1 MRRSGNA
8 PGKVRVSKK
17 LVRSFFQAL
26 FEGRLSESQKILSQ
40 IGEKAGKDEASQKY
54 LQALSG
60 MHYVYAT
67 DDKDSLLM
75 TTLRAESRRKR
86 RLALMKEIKGFSS
99 WPTVGESD
107 EGFYR
112 AWIDLLRMLPRLPQP
127 HRVRQEKRAIERPT

>member
-1 MRRSGNA
+1 MKPSGNA

-26 FEGRLSESQKILSQ
+26 FEGKLAESQKILSQ
-40 IGEKAGKDEASQKY
+40 MEGKAGKDKASQKY

-67 DDKDSLLM
+67 DDEDSLLM
-75 TTLRAESRRKR
+75 TTLRSDARRKR
-86 RLALMKEIKGFSS
+86 RLALVKEIKNFSS
-99 WPTVGESD
+99 WPTVDQGD

-112 AWIDLLRMLPRLPQP
+112 AWIDFLKMLPKLPEP
-127 HRVRQEKRAIERPT
+127 HRVKQEKGAAERSH

>member
-1 MRRSGNA
+1 MRPNGNA

-26 FEGRLSESQKILSQ
+26 FEGKLTESQKILSQ
-40 IGEKAGKDEASQKY
+40 IEGKAGKDKASQKY

-75 TTLRAESRRKR
+75 TTLRSDARRKR
-86 RLALMKEIKGFSS
+86 RLALAKEIKNFSS
-99 WPTVGESD
+99 WPTVDQGD

-112 AWIDLLRMLPRLPQP
+112 AWIDLLKMLPKLPEP
-127 HRVRQEKRAIERPT
+127 HRVKQETDLTGRLR